1 MSRYFVKRI
10 LETIPLMLIISIFVF
25 MFIHLIPGDPAR
37 TLAGLDAEEW
47 EVEAIREDYG
57 LNDPI
62 IVQYFNYMKGLLHGD
77 MGRSMKSDTPVTE
90 LIFDRM
96 RSTLKLVLAGILWAP
111 ALGIFIGVVSAIQH
125 GKALDHICMLL
136 AIMGLSAPGFW
147 LGLMGIQIFSV
158 DLGWLPSGGLESW
171 KSFILPS
178 FTMGCGI
185 MAVLARYSRSSMME
199 TLREDYVRTARAKGQ
214 KESLVMFIHAF
225 KNSLIQIVTILGLQI
240 GGLLSGSVLTESVFS
255 IPGIGRLLTDSIAFR
270 DYSVVQ
276 GLLMM
281 FALQYVLINLIVDL
295 LYGVINPKI
304 RLD

>member
-1 MSRYFVKRI
+1 MSRYFVRRI

-37 TLAGLDAEEW
+37 TIAGLDAEES
-47 EVEAIREDYG
+47 EVQAIREQYD
-57 LNDPI
+57 LDKPLV
-62 IVQYFNYMKGLLHGD
+62 VQYFNYMKKLFQGD
-77 MGRSMKSDTPVTE
+77 MGRSMKSDTPVTQM
-90 LIFDRM
+90 IFDRM
-96 RSTLKLVLAGILWAP
+96 KSTLKLVLAGILWAP
-111 ALGIFIGVVSAIQH
+111 VLGIFIGVISAINH
-125 GKALDHICMLL
+125 GKALDHVCMLI

-158 DLGWLPSGGLESW
+158 DLGWLPSGGLDSW
-171 KSFILPS
+171 KGFILPS
-178 FTMGCGI
+178 FTMGIGI

-214 KESLVMFIHAF
+214 KESLVMFAHAF
-225 KNSLIQIVTILGLQI
+225 RNSLIQIITILGLQI
-240 GGLLSGSVLTESVFS
+240 GGLLSGSVLTETVFS
-255 IPGIGRLLTDSIAFR
+255 IPGIGRLLVDSIAFR